1 MKTQFRRWHPF
12 CQFLYFAEVIGISMF
27 VRQPVFLILSFLGGL
42 CMAFC
47 ISRDKLWKRIRCIY
61 LPMVV
66 LSMVVNPLFSHEGMT
81 ILTYFPDGNPL
92 TAESV
97 FYGLFMGVML
107 GAVLLWF
114 FSFQEEMTWDRLQC
128 VTGIF
133 LPAVA
138 LMMSMV
144 FRFIPEFRR
153 QAGRMM
159 EARTSLKTGGPGRG
173 RFRLL
178 SRGIQVFSGLVTWSF
193 EHSIQRSDSMRA
205 RGYGLPRRSRYRIF
219 VWGAADTVHT
229 VVLAGL
235 GMVLWFCQRY
245 GDSGYQYYPW
255 FRVSMGGVGTA
266 ACAVFFLLCLY
277 PVISCSLEE
286 RRWNY
291 LQSKI

>member
-12 CQFLYFAEVIGISMF
+12 CQFLFFAEVIGISMF
-27 VRQPVFLILSFLGGL
+27 VRQPVFLILSLLGAF

-47 ISRDKLWKRIRCIY
+47 ICRDKLWKRMLWIY

-92 TAESV
+92 TAESLL
-97 FYGLFMGVML
+97 YGLFMGVML

-114 FSFQEEMTWDRLQC
+114 FSFQEEMTWDRIQC

-138 LMMSMV
+138 LMLSMML
-144 FRFIPEFRR
+144 RFIPEFRR
-153 QAGRMM
+153 QAVRMM
-159 EARTSLKTGGPGRG
+159 ETRSALETEKTKRG
-173 RFRLL
+173 RRRLL
-178 SRGIQVFSGLVTWSF
+178 SRGIHVFSGLVTWSF

-219 VWGAADTVHT
+219 VWSRMDTIHT

-235 GMVLWFCQRY
+235 GAGMWQCHMF
-245 GDSGYQYYPW
+245 GNTGYQYYPW
-255 FRVSMGGVGTA
+255 FRVNLGGAGVT